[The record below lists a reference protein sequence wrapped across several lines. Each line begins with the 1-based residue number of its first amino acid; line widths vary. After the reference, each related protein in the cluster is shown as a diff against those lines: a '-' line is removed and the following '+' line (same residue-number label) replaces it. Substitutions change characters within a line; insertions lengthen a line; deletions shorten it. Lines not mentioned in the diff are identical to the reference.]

1 MVSSPGQ
8 NPNEMTSSLWA
19 SRVTRSPSIGMQA
32 NQNLAS
38 HRRRPPRPHRKFAGT
53 AGLTGTPIQSQD
65 WATLA
70 QMACEAGERS

>member
-8 NPNEMTSSLWA
+8 NPNEMTSWLWA
-19 SRVTRSPSIGMQA
+19 SRMTRSPSIGMQA

-38 HRRRPPRPHRKFAGT
+38 HRRRPPDRIEVTGT

-70 QMACEAGERS
+70 QMVHEAGERS